1 MLCQAG
7 TSPVRM
13 SEMYSSL
20 LPEPPEAIAPASSWM
35 RWLSSRLFWLVRK
48 RRGSVSEKKT
58 RKVAIPENDVQ
69 FTPPMRPVEG
79 NRPMRKIAI
88 INHKGGVGKTS
99 TTVHLSGTFA
109 AMGYRV
115 LICDCDSQGDLSS
128 IYLEDHE
135 SLPYSIADIF
145 AGNGIPTSEL
155 VQKTFH
161 ENIFVIPADAR
172 LNQVDK
178 THGFEEDPNVQC
190 LADAVSQVEQE
201 YDFILFDC
209 PPRPHLSS
217 FAALISATE
226 VLIPCQAS
234 QFSVRSMAKLLQEI
248 ALAQKNLNPQL
259 KIAGYFLSMVSSRSS
274 TQHKYREMLVAALG
288 EDLVLRTAIPVMA
301 TFESAIN
308 YGKPVSL
315 HAPKSKA
322 AQVMNSFAMELIE
335 G

>member
-1 MLCQAG
+1 
-7 TSPVRM
+7 
-13 SEMYSSL
+13 
-20 LPEPPEAIAPASSWM
+20 
-35 RWLSSRLFWLVRK
+35 
-48 RRGSVSEKKT
+48 
-58 RKVAIPENDVQ
+58 
-69 FTPPMRPVEG
+69 
-79 NRPMRKIAI
+79 MRKIAI

-99 TTVHLSGTFA
+99 TTVHLSGTLA

-135 SLPYSIADIF
+135 SLPGSIADIF
-145 AGNGIPTSEL
+145 AGSGIPTAEL
-155 VQKTFH
+155 IQKTFH
-161 ENIFVIPADAR
+161 ENIDVIPADTR

-190 LADAVSQVEQE
+190 LADAVSQVEAE

-234 QFSVRSMAKLLQEI
+234 QFSVRSMAKLHQEI
-248 ALAQKNLNPQL
+248 ALAQRTLNPQL
-259 KIAGYFLSMVSSRSS
+259 RIVGHFLSMVSSRSA
-274 TQHKYREMLVAALG
+274 TQKKYREMMVAALG
-288 EDLVLRTAIPVMA
+288 EDLVLKTAIPVMA

-315 HAPKSKA
+315 HSPKSKA
-322 AQVMNSFAMELIE
+322 AQVMNSFAVELI
-335 G
+335 GA

>member
-1 MLCQAG
+1 MAESL
-7 TSPVRM
+7 SP
-13 SEMYSSL
+13 L
-20 LPEPPEAIAPASSWM
+20 LPQLLEALAPEPSWI
-35 RWLSSRLFWLVRK
+35 RRVGSRLVLLGRKLCVSVR
-48 RRGSVSEKKT
+48 GEET
-58 RKVAIPENDVQ
+58 REAAKPENDVKT
-69 FTPPMRPVEG
+69 TPPMRPVEG
-79 NRPMRKIAI
+79 KRPMRKIAI

-145 AGNGIPTSEL
+145 AGNGIPTTEL
-155 VQKTFH
+155 IQATFH

-190 LADAVSQVEQE
+190 LADAVSQVERE

-274 TQHKYREMLVAALG
+274 TQQKYREMLVAALG
-288 EDLVLRTAIPVMA
+288 EDLVLKTSIPVMA

-315 HAPKSKA
+315 HSPKSKA
-322 AQVMNSFAMELIE
+322 AQVMNAFAMELIE